1 MASAAPRGALC
12 HLRQT
17 LATLD
22 RDKGFSLAEEE
33 SLPLGMPAIDAALGG
48 GLACAA
54 LHELAPAAPAEFGT
68 AAGFALAIAAL
79 RTAGGSAALFIQTDF
94 ASLEAGAPYG
104 LGLDGFGLPMERL
117 IMLRVPRP
125 VDALWACEEALKSRG
140 VAVVIAELPE
150 AGEVA
155 DFTATRR
162 LTLAARAGGGLGLLQ
177 RHRPLPIA
185 TAATT
190 RWQVAA
196 APSTPDRFGGL
207 GRTAFDLSLNRNRR
221 GRCGRFIVHWDHH
234 ACAFLP
240 QALSLGMAAAADD
253 GSLDPQRPLARA
265 G

>member
-1 MASAAPRGALC
+1 MASAASRGPLR
-12 HLRQT
+12 HLRQA

-22 RDKGFSLAEEE
+22 NDKGFSLAEEE
-33 SLPLGMPAIDAALGG
+33 LRPLGLPAVDAVLGG

-54 LHELAPAAPAEFGT
+54 LHELAPAAPAQFGT
-68 AAGFALAIAAL
+68 AAGFALALAAL
-79 RTAGGSAALFIQTDF
+79 HTAGGRSALLIQTDF
-94 ASLEAGAPYG
+94 AALEAGAPYG
-104 LGLDGFGLPMERL
+104 PGLDCFGLLMERL
-117 IMLRVPRP
+117 IVLRVPRP

-150 AGEVA
+150 AGEAA

-162 LTLAARAGGGLGLLQ
+162 LTLAARAGGGLGLLL
-177 RHRPLPIA
+177 RHRLLPIA

-196 APSTPDRFGGL
+196 APSAPDRFGGL
-207 GRTAFDLSLNRNRR
+207 GHTAFDLSLNRNRR

-240 QALSLGMAAAADD
+240 QTLSVGVAAAADH
-253 GSLDPQRPLARA
+253 GSIDPRPLARA